1 MSNEG
6 MPRSAKVAM
15 TALLFVGA
23 GLRLWQY
30 FANASLW
37 IDEVAL
43 AENVVRRPLSALLR
57 EPLALDQVAPPG
69 FLALAKASTAVFGE
83 SEMALRLVPLAS
95 GLLALVLFPRLARRF
110 QPSWIVV
117 FATALFALSPTLVR
131 YSAEFK
137 PYATDVAAA
146 VALTLIAFGLDKSD
160 AAADRYG
167 SSGRFLRAALF
178 GGAAVWFSQTAV
190 FMVAGLGASL
200 VLLAL
205 TDRPRRLP
213 PRLIAV
219 LAVWTVSA
227 AAAVASGLDRVPP
240 AMREYFDR
248 VWEPSLP
255 AITTWLLLVV
265 AGFALWIRSPR
276 AALLLIG
283 PVAVTLLAA
292 GVRLYPFSGRA
303 ILFLMPV
310 WALAVAECSGRLVE
324 GLVRIRVPR
333 LVAWA
338 LPALALAVV
347 VVRDLPPYRAE
358 EMRPLLANL
367 ARRRLPGDAIYVY
380 YAAEPA
386 YRFYGPRVA
395 LGLDGASFGRCHRGE
410 PRRYLRELDAFRGQP
425 RVWVVRTHV
434 YREMFEAEIV
444 DEYLSRMGSRKE
456 ALREEGAEAVLWDLS
471 NAGALPADAAET
483 HPLPASD
490 PEHTAR
496 LGCGHGPIGARPP
509 DWK

>member
-1 MSNEG
+1 
-6 MPRSAKVAM
+6 MPRSARVAVI
-15 TALLFVGA
+15 ALLFVGA

-37 IDEVAL
+37 IDEIAL
-43 AENVVRRPLSALLR
+43 AENVLRRPLSALLR

-95 GLLALVLFPRLARRF
+95 GLLALALFPRLSRRF
-110 QPSWIVV
+110 QPAWIVV
-117 FATALFALSPTLVR
+117 LATALFALSPTLVR

-137 PYATDVAAA
+137 PYSTDVAAA
-146 VALTLIAFGLDKSD
+146 VALMLIAFGLGDSD
-160 AAADRYG
+160 ADE

-200 VLLAL
+200 VVLAL
-205 TDRPRRLP
+205 TGRPRRLS
-213 PRLIAV
+213 PRLMAV
-219 LAVWTVSA
+219 LAVWAASA
-227 AAAVASGLDRVPP
+227 AAAVATGLDRVPP

-255 AITTWLLLVV
+255 SATTLLLLVV
-265 AGFALWIRSPR
+265 AGFALWIRSRR
-276 AALLLIG
+276 AAVLLLG

-292 GVRLYPFSGRA
+292 GTRLYPFSGRA

-310 WALAVAECSGRLVE
+310 WALAVAECCGRLVE

-333 LVAWA
+333 PVAST
-338 LPALALAVV
+338 LPALALAVI

-358 EMRPLLANL
+358 EMRPVLANL
-367 ARRRLPGDAIYVY
+367 ARRRLPGDQIYVY

-395 LGLDGASFGRCHRGE
+395 LSRDDTSFGRCHRGE

-434 YREMFEAEIV
+434 YRQLFEAEIV
-444 DEYLSRMGSRKE
+444 DEYLSRMGNRKE
-456 ALREEGAEAVLWDLS
+456 ALLEEGAEAVLWDLS

-483 HPLPASD
+483 HPLPAWD
-490 PEHTAR
+490 QELGAR

>member
-1 MSNEG
+1 MSSSLSGEG
-6 MPRSAKVAM
+6 MPRSARVASI
-15 TALLFVGA
+15 ALLFVGA

-37 IDEVAL
+37 IDEIAL
-43 AENVVRRPLSALLR
+43 AENVLRRPLSALLR
-57 EPLALDQVAPPG
+57 QPLALDQVAPPG
-69 FLALAKASTAVFGE
+69 FLALAKASTAVFGGT
-83 SEMALRLVPLAS
+83 EMALRLVPLAS
-95 GLLALVLFPRLARRF
+95 GLLALALFPRLARRF
-110 QPSWIVV
+110 QPAWVSV

-137 PYATDVAAA
+137 PYSTDVAAA
-146 VALTLIAFGLDKSD
+146 VALTLIALGLRDSD
-160 AAADRYG
+160 ASA
-167 SSGRFLRAALF
+167 GRFLRGALL

-200 VLLAL
+200 VVLAL
-205 TDRPRRLP
+205 TGRPRRLS
-213 PRLIAV
+213 PRPVAV
-219 LAVWTVSA
+219 LAVWAASA
-227 AAAVASGLDRVPP
+227 AAAVATGLDRVPP
-240 AMREYFDR
+240 SMREYFDR

-255 AITTWLLLVV
+255 SMTTWLLLVV
-265 AGFALWIRSPR
+265 AVFALWIRSR
-276 AALLLIG
+276 HAAVLLFG

-292 GVRLYPFSGRA
+292 GTHLYPFSGRA
-303 ILFLMPV
+303 ILFLTPV

-333 LVAWA
+333 PVAWA

-347 VVRDLPPYRAE
+347 VVRDLPPHRSE
-358 EMRPLLANL
+358 EMRPVLADL
-367 ARRRLPGDAIYVY
+367 ARRRLPGDEIYVY

-395 LGLDGASFGRCHRGE
+395 LGLDDTSFGQCHRGE

-434 YREMFEAEIV
+434 YRELFEAEIV
-444 DEYLSRMGSRKE
+444 DAYLSRMGSRKE
-456 ALREEGAEAVLWDLS
+456 ALRAKGAEAVLWDLS

-483 HPLPASD
+483 QPLPAWK
-490 PEHTAR
+490 PEATAR
-496 LGCGHGPIGARPP
+496 LGCGHGPIGARPA

>member
-1 MSNEG
+1 
-6 MPRSAKVAM
+6 MPRSARVAV
-15 TALLFVGA
+15 TALVLVGA

-37 IDEVAL
+37 VDEIAL
-43 AENVVRRPLSALLR
+43 AENVLRRPLSALLR
-57 EPLALDQVAPPG
+57 EPLAFDQVAPPG
-69 FLALAKASTAVFGE
+69 FLALAGASTAVFGE

-95 GLLALVLFPRLARRF
+95 GLLALALFPRLARRF
-110 QPSWIVV
+110 QPTWIVV

-137 PYATDVAAA
+137 PYSTDVAAA
-146 VALTLIAFGLDKSD
+146 VALMLIAFGLGDSD
-160 AAADRYG
+160 AAE

-190 FMVAGLGASL
+190 FMVAGLAASL
-200 VLLAL
+200 VVLAL
-205 TDRPRRLP
+205 TGRPRRLS

-219 LAVWTVSA
+219 LTVWTASA
-227 AAAVASGLDRVPP
+227 AAAVATGLDRVPP

-255 AITTWLLLVV
+255 SMTTWLLLVI
-265 AGFALWIRSPR
+265 AGFALWIRSR
-276 AALLLIG
+276 QAAVLLLG
-283 PVAVTLLAA
+283 PLAVTLLAA
-292 GVRLYPFSGRA
+292 GTHLYPFSGRA
-303 ILFLMPV
+303 ILFLTPV

-333 LVAWA
+333 PVAWA
-338 LPALALAVV
+338 LPALALAAI
-347 VVRDLPPYRAE
+347 VVRDLPPHRSE
-358 EMRPLLANL
+358 EMRPVLADL
-367 ARRRLPGDAIYVY
+367 ARRRLPGDQIYVY

-395 LGLDGASFGRCHRGE
+395 LGLDGTSFGRCHRGE

-434 YREMFEAEIV
+434 SRELFEAEIV

-456 ALREEGAEAVLWDLS
+456 ALRAKGAEAVLWDLS
-471 NAGALPADAAET
+471 NADALPADAAET
-483 HPLPASD
+483 QPLPAWE
-490 PEHTAR
+490 PEATAR
-496 LGCGHGPIGARPP
+496 LGCGHGPIGAWPP

>member
-1 MSNEG
+1 
-6 MPRSAKVAM
+6 M
-15 TALLFVGA
+15 TALLLVGA

-37 IDEVAL
+37 IDEIAL
-43 AENVVRRPLSALLR
+43 AENVLRRPLSALLR
-57 EPLALDQVAPPG
+57 QPLALDQVAPPG
-69 FLALAKASTAVFGE
+69 FLALAKASTAVFGGT
-83 SEMALRLVPLAS
+83 EMALRLVPLAS
-95 GLLALVLFPRLARRF
+95 GLLALALFPRLARRF
-110 QPSWIVV
+110 QPAWVSV

-137 PYATDVAAA
+137 PYSTDVAAA
-146 VALTLIAFGLDKSD
+146 VALTLIAFGLRDSD
-160 AAADRYG
+160 ASA
-167 SSGRFLRAALF
+167 GRFLRGALL

-200 VLLAL
+200 VVLAL
-205 TDRPRRLP
+205 TGRPRRLS
-213 PRLIAV
+213 PRLVAV
-219 LAVWTVSA
+219 LAVWAASA
-227 AAAVASGLDRVPP
+227 AAAVATGLDRVPP
-240 AMREYFDR
+240 SMREYFDR

-255 AITTWLLLVV
+255 SMTTWLLLVV
-265 AGFALWIRSPR
+265 AVFALWIRSR
-276 AALLLIG
+276 HAAVLLFG

-292 GVRLYPFSGRA
+292 GTHLYPFSGRA
-303 ILFLMPV
+303 ILFLTPV

-324 GLVRIRVPR
+324 GLMRIRVPR
-333 LVAWA
+333 PVAWA

-347 VVRDLPPYRAE
+347 VVRDLPPHRSE
-358 EMRPLLANL
+358 EMRPVLADL
-367 ARRRLPGDAIYVY
+367 ARRRLPGDEIYVY

-395 LGLDGASFGRCHRGE
+395 LGLDGTAFGRCHRGE

-434 YREMFEAEIV
+434 YRELFEAEIV
-444 DEYLSRMGSRKE
+444 DAYLSRMGSRKE
-456 ALREEGAEAVLWDLS
+456 ALRAEGAEAVLWDLS

-483 HPLPASD
+483 QPLPAWK
-490 PEHTAR
+490 PEATAR
-496 LGCGHGPIGARPP
+496 LGCGHGPIGARPA

>member
-1 MSNEG
+1 MSDRG
-6 MPRSAKVAM
+6 MPRSARVAVI
-15 TALLFVGA
+15 ALLFVGA

-30 FANASLW
+30 LANASLW
-37 IDEVAL
+37 IDEIAL
-43 AENVVRRPLSALLR
+43 AENVLRRPLSALLR

-69 FLALAKASTAVFGE
+69 FLALARASTAVFGE

-95 GLLALVLFPRLARRF
+95 GLLALALFPRLSRRF
-110 QPSWIVV
+110 QPAWIEVL
-117 FATALFALSPTLVR
+117 ATALFALYPTLVR

-137 PYATDVAAA
+137 PYSTDLAAA
-146 VALTLIAFGLDKSD
+146 MALTLIAFGLGDSD
-160 AAADRYG
+160 ADK

-200 VLLAL
+200 VVLAL
-205 TDRPRRLP
+205 TGRPRRLS

-219 LAVWTVSA
+219 LAVWTASA
-227 AAAVASGLDRVPP
+227 AAAVATALDRVPP
-240 AMREYFDR
+240 SMREYFDR

-255 AITTWLLLVV
+255 SATTLLLLVV
-265 AGFALWIRSPR
+265 AGVALWIRSRR
-276 AALLLIG
+276 AAVLLLG

-292 GVRLYPFSGRA
+292 GTQLYPFSGRA

-324 GLVRIRVPR
+324 GLVRIRLPR
-333 LVAWA
+333 PVAST
-338 LPALALAVV
+338 LPAIALAVV

-358 EMRPLLANL
+358 EMRPVLANL
-367 ARRRLPGDAIYVY
+367 ARRRLPGDQIYVY
-380 YAAEPA
+380 YPAEPA
-386 YRFYGPRVA
+386 YRFYGPRAA
-395 LGLDGASFGRCHRGE
+395 LSLDDTSFGRCHRGE

-434 YREMFEAEIV
+434 YRELFEADIL
-444 DEYLSRMGSRKE
+444 DGYLGRMGNRKE
-456 ALREEGAEAVLWDLS
+456 ALLEEGAEAVLWDLS

-483 HPLPASD
+483 HPLPAWDQELS
-490 PEHTAR
+490 AR